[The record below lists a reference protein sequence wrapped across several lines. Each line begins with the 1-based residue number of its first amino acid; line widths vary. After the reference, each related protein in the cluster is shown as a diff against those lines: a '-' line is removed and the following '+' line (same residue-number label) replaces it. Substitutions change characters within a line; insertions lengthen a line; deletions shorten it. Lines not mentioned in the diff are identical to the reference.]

1 MSGPEVATP
10 PPVPPARPPRRAWDT
25 ALLAVWGLMATFGAV
40 FTWLALRRHDAFW
53 TGRFDLG
60 NMVQA
65 VWATAHGHPLE
76 VTNTAGV
83 QFIRLGAHVD
93 PILVL
98 FAPLWR
104 IWPDPRLLLVAQVLI
119 VASGALP
126 VFWLARRWL
135 SDDRLAVAFAAA
147 YLLYPPVQWL
157 VVTEFHPVALAT
169 PLLLF
174 CIWAVEERR
183 PWWLAVCA
191 PLAALTK
198 EQVGLSLAALGV
210 WALVRHR
217 RRWTA
222 AALAVGG
229 TAWTA
234 FCVAVVIPHY
244 SPTGGSPFINRY
256 AGLGE
261 SQSEVVKTLVTRPW
275 DAVEVALSWGR
286 FTYLLALLVP
296 LLLLPFLAPLLA
308 LGALPDLGLNLLA
321 HYWPQYSVQYQY
333 TATIIPFLIAAAI
346 LGLARLR
353 SMRLPAPAAAAAA
366 ASGPIAALLVLC
378 MVASGWS
385 QGPLPFWRHVPG
397 GSVSRA
403 QEYTVTNHAR
413 VQARAVALVPD
424 DPDVAVSVTNL
435 MGARV
440 SARRVVYTWP
450 IVKDASW
457 VLVDERRPF
466 LADRISTRDHLLL
479 VASLRSDRR
488 FRLVFEEDG
497 VLVFHRT
504 GPAR

>member
-1 MSGPEVATP
+1 MTATGSRA
-10 PPVPPARPPRRAWDT
+10 PVPPARRPRRVPDR
-25 ALLAVWGLMATFGAV
+25 ALLAVTGLMALFGGV
-40 FTWLALRRHDAFW
+40 FTWLALRRHEAFW

-65 VWATAHGHPLE
+65 VWATAHGDPLE

-83 QFIRLGAHVD
+83 QFVRLGAHVD
-93 PILVL
+93 PILVA

-104 IWPDPRLLLVAQVLI
+104 IWPDPRLLLVAQVVI
-119 VASGALP
+119 VAAGALP

-135 SDDRLAVAFAAA
+135 SDDRLAVAFAAV

-157 VVTEFHPVALAT
+157 VVTEFHSVALAT

-174 CIWAVEERR
+174 CIWAVEEHR
-183 PWWLAVCA
+183 PWWLAVWA

-198 EQVGLSLAALGV
+198 EQVGLSLAVLGV

-222 AALAVGG
+222 ALLTGG
-229 TAWTA
+229 GVAWTA

-256 AGLGE
+256 AELGE
-261 SQSEVVKTLVTRPW
+261 SQSEVVKTLLTRPW
-275 DAVEVALSWGR
+275 EAVEAAISWGR

-321 HYWPQYSVQYQY
+321 QYWPQYSVQYQY
-333 TATIIPFLIAAAI
+333 TATIIPFLIAGSI

-353 SMRLPAPAAAAAA
+353 ARGPAGPLARAAG
-366 ASGPIAALLVLC
+366 ASGPLAVLLVGSA
-378 MVASGWS
+378 VAAGWS

-397 GSVSRA
+397 GSADRA
-403 QEYTVTNHAR
+403 QEYTVTRHAR

-424 DPDVAVSVTNL
+424 DPDVVVSASNL
-435 MGARV
+435 MGSRL
-440 SARRVVYTWP
+440 SARRVIYTWP
-450 IVKDASW
+450 VVKDASW

-466 LADRISTRDHLLL
+466 LADRLSTREHRLL
-479 VASLRSDRR
+479 VASLRNDRR
-488 FRLVFEEDG
+488 FRVVFEEDG
-497 VLVFHRT
+497 VLVFHRV

>member
-1 MSGPEVATP
+1 MTGGTETR
-10 PPVPPARPPRRAWDT
+10 PPVPARRPPRRVWDRP
-25 ALLAVWGLMATFGAV
+25 LLAVYGLMGLYGVV
-40 FTWLALRRHDAFW
+40 FTWLALRRYEAFW

-65 VWATAHGHPLE
+65 VWASAHGHPLE

-83 QFIRLGAHVD
+83 QFVRLGAHVD
-93 PILVL
+93 PILVA

-104 IWPDPRLLLVAQVLI
+104 IWPDPRMLLVAQVVI

-135 SDDRLAVAFAAA
+135 ADDRLAVAFAAV

-157 VVTEFHPVALAT
+157 VVTEFHPVALAA

-174 CIWAVEERR
+174 CVWAVEEHR

-198 EQVGLSLAALGV
+198 EQVGLSLALLGV
-210 WALVRHR
+210 WAFVRHR

-222 AALAVGG
+222 ALLVAGG

-256 AGLGE
+256 ADLGE

-286 FTYLLALLVP
+286 FTYVLALVLP

-308 LGALPDLGLNLLA
+308 LAALPDLGLNLLA
-321 HYWPQYSVQYQY
+321 QYWPQYSVQYQY
-333 TATIIPFLIAAAI
+333 TATIIPFLMAAAI

-353 SMRLPAPAAAAAA
+353 ARRLPAPAARAVA
-366 ASGPIAALLVLC
+366 ASGPIAVLLVC
-378 MVASGWS
+378 AGIAAGWS

-397 GSVSRA
+397 GSTSRA
-403 QEYTVTNHAR
+403 QEYTVDHHAR

-424 DPDVAVSVTNL
+424 DPDVVVSVSNL

-450 IVKDASW
+450 VVKDADW

-466 LADRISTRDHLLL
+466 LADRISTRDHRLL
-479 VASLRSDRR
+479 VASLRADRR
-488 FRLVFEEDG
+488 FRVVFEEDG
-497 VLVFHRT
+497 VLVFHRV

>member
-1 MSGPEVATP
+1 M
-10 PPVPPARPPRRAWDT
+10 
-25 ALLAVWGLMATFGAV
+25 GLFAGV
-40 FTWLALRRHDAFW
+40 FTWLALRRHEAFW

-65 VWATAHGHPLE
+65 VWATAHGDPLQ

-93 PILVL
+93 PILVA

-104 IWPDPRLLLVAQVLI
+104 IWPDPRMLLVAQVLV
-119 VASGALP
+119 VAAGALP

-135 SDDRLAVAFAAA
+135 SDDRLAVAFAAV

-174 CIWAVEERR
+174 CIWAVEEHR
-183 PWWLAVCA
+183 PCWLAVCA

-198 EQVGLSLAALGV
+198 EQVGLSLAVLGV

-222 AALAVGG
+222 ALLAGG
-229 TAWTA
+229 GLAWTA

-256 AGLGE
+256 ADLGE
-261 SQSEVVKTLVTRPW
+261 SQSEVVSTLLTRPW
-275 DAVEVALSWGR
+275 DAVATAVSWGR

-321 HYWPQYSVQYQY
+321 QYWPQYSVQYQY
-333 TATIIPFLIAAAI
+333 TATVIPFLIAASI

-353 SMRLPAPAAAAAA
+353 ARRSGGPLVRAAGAT
-366 ASGPIAALLVLC
+366 GPLAALLVAAAA
-378 MVASGWS
+378 VAGWS

-397 GSVSRA
+397 GSADRA
-403 QEYTVTNHAR
+403 QEYTVTRHAR
-413 VQARAVALVPD
+413 VQARAVALVPA
-424 DPDVAVSVTNL
+424 DPEVVVSASNL
-435 MGARV
+435 MGSRL
-440 SARRVVYTWP
+440 SARRVIYTWP
-450 IVKDASW
+450 VVKDAGW

-466 LADRISTRDHLLL
+466 LADRLSTGEHRRL
-479 VASLRSDRR
+479 VASLRADRR
-488 FRLVFEEDG
+488 FRLVFAEDG
-497 VLVFHRT
+497 VLVFHRV